1 MKRLIVIIVAII
13 SISLSSKAQI
23 RVSYTSLDQ
32 IRHVFGRFYLWEF
45 PEISHGLAPFTVFI
59 DSTERDTLYFAIMIS
74 DSALKAQKCR
84 CELVRHKVV
93 YTTRRRE
100 LIKLKRVEK
109 ATYNFNEHQFCEI
122 GVPTGFGIRIR
133 TNRNSTFLIR
143 Y

>member
-13 SISLSSKAQI
+13 AISLSSKAQI

-45 PEISHGLAPFTVFI
+45 PEITHGLAPFTVFI

-74 DSALKAQKCR
+74 DSSFKARRCV
-84 CELVRHKVV
+84 CELVSHEVIL
-93 YTTRRRE
+93 TTRRRE
-100 LIKLKRVEK
+100 LVKLKQVEK
-109 ATYNFNEHQFCEI
+109 AIYNFNEDDFCEI
-122 GVPTGFGIRIR
+122 SVPIGLGIRIQTSER
-133 TNRNSTFLIR
+133 STYLIR